1 MRECWTVYKFGPA
14 WGMPDL
20 SFPFVVKL
28 ETYLFASRGSHTRI
42 KLRFDPRKAPKKK
55 IPYITD
61 DGVVLGDTRFIIEH
75 LEIEARRLARRRCP
89 TLGERAV
96 AAAFQSMLEEHL
108 YFVMVHERWQLDP
121 SWARLAPVLQKILA
135 GVGVPGPMTAIVGS
149 LARKQMLKTLAVQ
162 GTGRHSPAEV
172 GRIGERLVGA
182 LAEQLGEGP
191 FFFGAEPATIDA
203 TAYAFASGLLEAP
216 FEGPVRDAALRKP
229 SLKAYVDRIKQR
241 YWAP

>member
-1 MRECWTVYKFGPA
+1 MLTVYKFGPA

-20 SFPFVVKL
+20 SPFVVKL
-28 ETYLFASRGSHTRI
+28 ETYLRLAGIPYET
-42 KLRFDPRKAPKKK
+42 KLADPRKAPKKK

-75 LEIEARRLARRRCP
+75 LETKRGVSLDARLTPR
-89 TLGERAV
+89 ERAV